1 MYFKCTSKLV
11 PAFKALYGDLFKYEN
26 TRAILFGMED
36 PVPSAEL
43 KECIALALQYHKV
56 KDNL

>member
-1 MYFKCTSKLV
+1 M